1 LIVIYQDPLAYLL
14 GIEGSALLDAWAGD
28 HDQAFVED
36 RVAEIRRL
44 LADGK
49 LQNRGVLAERVA
61 ADVAYQQQAPDYDAN
76 AGGGLF
82 AIDEPVITEWLA
94 HREVRVALDAACG
107 TGRFARILADLGH
120 TVIGVD
126 GSPDML
132 KLARERVPE
141 GDFQLGSVDRLPL
154 ADRSVD
160 VVVCALALVHVSDLG
175 PVFAEFAR
183 VLRPGGALLI
193 SDVHRELTT
202 IGSGIKA
209 LGPDGERRLA
219 PAFRHPLGDYLRAAL
234 AAGLELRGCEEP
246 ALHWDDSPLPR
257 PSTEIGDWPAWPWSL
272 MAYVPEAA
280 RAVSGR
286 PQLLL
291 LHFAQPAS

>member
-1 LIVIYQDPLAYLL
+1 MIYQDPLAYLL

-28 HDQAFVED
+28 HDRAFVED
-36 RVAEIRRL
+36 RIAEIRRL
-44 LADGK
+44 LADEK
-49 LQNRGVLAERVA
+49 LRGRGVLAERVTA
-61 ADVAYQQQAPDYDAN
+61 EVAYQEQAPDYDAN

-82 AIDEPVITEWLA
+82 ELDEPVITEWLA
-94 HREVRVALDAACG
+94 HREVGVALDAACG
-107 TGRFARILADLGH
+107 TGRFARILADRGH

-132 KLARERVPE
+132 ERARERVPE
-141 GDFQLGSVDRLPL
+141 GEFLLGSVDRLPL
-154 ADRSVD
+154 PDRSVD
-160 VVVCALALVHVSDLG
+160 LVVCALALVHVSDLG

-183 VLRPGGALLI
+183 MLRPGGALLI
-193 SDVHRELTT
+193 SDVHRELTA
-202 IGSGIKA
+202 IGSGIKG

-219 PAFRHPLGDYLRAAL
+219 PAFRHPLGDYLRASL

-257 PSTEIGDWPAWPWSL
+257 PSAEIGDWPAWPWSL
-272 MAYVPEAA
+272 MAYVPEAT

-291 LHFAQPAS
+291 LHFAQPGS